1 MKFKLCP
8 TEGFAREHFKKV
20 TILRLHKSRVFVF
33 NIFNVFRLVVS
44 IIGIMHTAL
53 RFWQTLMKPRK
64 LKTVK
69 KTPEGFY
76 IALVDLNELRGG
88 E

>member
-1 MKFKLCP
+1 M
-8 TEGFAREHFKKV
+8 
-20 TILRLHKSRVFVF
+20 
-33 NIFNVFRLVVS
+33 S